1 MSILNTI
8 KANTMKKHFFF
19 FLLSLFS
26 YNLMA
31 QNEVVIKSDFSSSFA
46 TPNFYLR
53 GMTLKLECDTAYL
66 INTQRMGFYRSL
78 HENIKNN
85 TGLEEKCQELIKSYE
100 KSLQEDNIRFKALS
114 ENCTK
119 SQKISDELVS
129 KTQTTLRQTDATL
142 AKTQQ
147 DLKDINL
154 KLNDVDKKLRAAKL
168 NSLKQKILV
177 GAGGVGI
184 GLLLGLLF

>member
-1 MSILNTI
+1 VFFLHTI

-19 FLLSLFS
+19 YVLFLFANSLV
-26 YNLMA
+26 A
-31 QNEVVIKSDFSSSFA
+31 QNEVVIKSDFSSSYT
-46 TPNFYLR
+46 TPRFYLS
-53 GMTLKLECDTAYL
+53 GTTLKLECDTAYL
-66 INTQRMGFYRSL
+66 INAQRMGFYRNL

-100 KSLQEDNIRFKALS
+100 KSLQEDNLRFKALS

-119 SQKISDELVS
+119 SQKISDELIA

-154 KLNDVDKKLRAAKL
+154 KLDDVDKKLRAAKF

-177 GAGGVGI
+177 GAGGVGV
-184 GLLLGLLF
+184 GLLLGLLL